1 MLVELLVD
9 FKAEEFCIFFP
20 CALFVLLSKS
30 ISIGSASYLVP
41 DLGKL
46 LPLVDKVTS

>member
-1 MLVELLVD
+1 MLVELPVD

-30 ISIGSASYLVP
+30 ISLGRASYLVP
-41 DLGKL
+41 DLA
-46 LPLVDKVTS
+46 LVDKVTS